1 MLFYLC
7 FKDEKDEKERLAA
20 YGNEI
25 LQLAKLEM
33 NVDFKMLQEI
43 AKKHNI
49 FWTLK
54 SFFFFWYKRIDY
66 LFMCVDGWTCRIVQF
81 RVPTRPLSLP
91 VSGRSR

>member
-49 FWTLK
+49 F
-54 SFFFFWYKRIDY
+54 
-66 LFMCVDGWTCRIVQF
+66 
-81 RVPTRPLSLP
+81 
-91 VSGRSR
+91 